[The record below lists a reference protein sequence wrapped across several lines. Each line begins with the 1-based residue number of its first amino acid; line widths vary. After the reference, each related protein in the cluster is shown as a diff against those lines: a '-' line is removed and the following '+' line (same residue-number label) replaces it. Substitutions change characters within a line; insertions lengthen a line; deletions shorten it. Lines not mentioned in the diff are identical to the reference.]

1 MCDDALVITK
11 ATSRATAHLAIQW
24 TLLKQG
30 NTNHDET
37 PTHLIY
43 MSKMY

>member
-11 ATSRATAHLAIQW
+11 ATSRTTAHLAIQW
-24 TLLKQG
+24 ILLKQV
-30 NTNHDET
+30 NTNHDEM
-37 PTHLIY
+37 PSYLIY